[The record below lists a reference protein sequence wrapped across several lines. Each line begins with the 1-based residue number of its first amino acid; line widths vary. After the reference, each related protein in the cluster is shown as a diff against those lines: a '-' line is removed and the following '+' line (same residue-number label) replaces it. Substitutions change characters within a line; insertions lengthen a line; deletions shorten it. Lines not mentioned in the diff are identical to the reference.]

1 MRARLFLAALAL
13 LLPAL
18 ALVQVSLGAVAIPMC
33 SVFAALF
40 APESGDFLANIVRQ
54 QRLPRVAVAIFVGAC
69 LGVAGL
75 VLQKVM
81 QNVLVSP
88 STLGV
93 NAGATLAV
101 ILSIFFLRLEGN
113 ALFLPGLIGGTAA
126 MAATLLTTR
135 LIAGQGDRRLD
146 LVLAG
151 SMVGI
156 LCSSVTTFVISL
168 DSDAFGDMMGWLVG
182 DIGNFDH
189 LAPPFV
195 AVPAG
200 LALAAAFAFSRH
212 LDLMVTGDDQAALL
226 GADVGR
232 VQALAVGIAVV
243 LAVSAV
249 VVVGPIGFL
258 GLVVPHLVK
267 LVLGETGRP
276 TLLAAIL
283 TGPCILML
291 ADILART
298 AIAPRVLHVGT
309 VMGLAGGA
317 LFLAMVLSMTR
328 RGRA

>member
-1 MRARLFLAALAL
+1 MKAWVLGGLALAL
-13 LLPAL
+13 PVMAL
-18 ALVQVSLGAVAIPMC
+18 AQISLGAVPVPLRTVAE
-33 SVFAALF
+33 AL
-40 APESGDFLANIVRQ
+40 AGGGEFLGTIVRQ
-54 QRLPRVAVAIFVGAC
+54 QRLPRVLVAVFVGAV
-69 LGVAGL
+69 LSVAGL

-88 STLGV
+88 STLGI

-101 ILSIFFLRLEGN
+101 VLGVFFWGLDGR
-113 ALFLPGLIGGTAA
+113 ALFLPGLAGGTVAI
-126 MAATLLTTR
+126 AATLATSR

-168 DSDAFGDMMGWLVG
+168 DSDAFGNMMGWLVG

-189 LAPPFV
+189 LVLPWV
-195 AVPAG
+195 ALPAG
-200 LALAAAFAFSRH
+200 IALALAFVFSRH
-212 LDLMVTGDDQAALL
+212 LDLMTTGEDQAALL
-226 GADVGR
+226 GVDPRA
-232 VQALAVGIAVV
+232 VQALAVGISVV

-267 LVLGETGRP
+267 LVLGETGRA
-276 TLLAAIL
+276 TLLAAAMA
-283 TGPCILML
+283 GPLVLML

-309 VMGLAGGA
+309 VMGLSGGVI
-317 LFLAMVLSMTR
+317 FLAMVLALSR